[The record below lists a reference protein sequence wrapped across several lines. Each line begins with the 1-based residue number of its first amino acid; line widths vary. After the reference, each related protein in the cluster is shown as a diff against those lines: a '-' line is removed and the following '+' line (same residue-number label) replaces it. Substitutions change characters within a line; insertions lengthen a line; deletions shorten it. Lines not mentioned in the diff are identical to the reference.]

1 MNARPQAG
9 NPSGN
14 DANQPKELLLWADD
28 VRFMDAPGEAW
39 VHRWSAGQGGAVLS
53 AAGLA
58 PGAFTM
64 EVNTLPMWSERQVI
78 RLRQA
83 EEASEDLLKALS
95 HYLDNPAPSTALLVE
110 YVGDLRDKRLP
121 AAWRDLSQKMTS
133 RCCSVPAKQGKD
145 YIRRRLAAAG
155 FTMSPG
161 DVAAL
166 EEWAAGET
174 ARLVSAL
181 DILLLYKHGTGV
193 IDAKDMAG
201 LLGAG
206 GTPQEWDLQDA
217 FMEGDRGRFVRLLE
231 AIRRDA
237 DAVPLAFLGML
248 AKQMR
253 SLLALRGFS
262 ARGLRRQEISPEMLG
277 FRHPHPA
284 NKLMAVA
291 DQWPERRIRGALDS
305 LYAIDLSLKGDP
317 GDPWALLERGLL
329 SLMAR

>member
-1 MNARPQAG
+1 MNARSQAR
-9 NPSGN
+9 NPSGSSP
-14 DANQPKELLLWADD
+14 DQPKELLLWADD
-28 VRFMDAPGEAW
+28 VRFLDEPGEAW

-58 PGAFTM
+58 PGVFTM

-83 EEASEDLLKALS
+83 EEASEGLLMAIS

-133 RCCSVPAKQGKD
+133 RGCSVPAKQGKD
-145 YIRRRLAAAG
+145 YIRRRLADAG
-155 FTMSPG
+155 FTMTPQNMT
-161 DVAAL
+161 AL
-166 EEWAAGET
+166 DEWAAGET

-181 DILLLYKHGTGV
+181 DILLLFKHGTGV

-217 FMEGDRGRFVRLLE
+217 FMAGDGGRFVRLLE

-253 SLLALRGFS
+253 SLLLLRGLS
-262 ARGLRRQEISPEMLG
+262 AKGLKRREITPEMLG
-277 FRHPHPA
+277 FRHPLPL

-291 DQWPERRIRGALDS
+291 DQWPESRLRGALAS

-317 GDPWALLERGLL
+317 GDSWALLERGLL
-329 SLMAR
+329 ALLAR